1 MQWWQALVLGFVQG
15 LTEFL
20 PVSSSGHLTFLQR
33 VLNIDIGGA
42 ELFFNIVLHM
52 GTLVAV
58 CAIFWRDILNLFK
71 KPYKTLLYLVAAT
84 IPAAIVGLLLDDVIE
99 EHVMG
104 GAYSG
109 IFLAIF
115 FFITACVLFAT
126 EIYAKRRRAPSYNW
140 KTSEFGGDVYTD
152 KTPLPLCWRTTLPMG
167 VAQAIAVLPGISRSG
182 STIAAG
188 TFAGGSAEDISS
200 FSFLMSIPVIL
211 GSFCV
216 SLFKGITDKET
227 GLAYSFEVAG
237 SQFGWCIA
245 IGFIVSVVA
254 GLFAIKVMLA
264 AIKKA
269 NYKWFSAYLAAL
281 SITCVVLQCC
291 GLFN

>member
-1 MQWWQALVLGFVQG
+1 MVWWQALVLGFTQG

-33 VLNIDIGGA
+33 VLGIDIGGA
-42 ELFFNIVLHM
+42 ELFFNIILHV

-58 CAIFWRDILNLFK
+58 CAIFWRDILGLFK
-71 KPYKTLLYLVAAT
+71 KPFKTLLYLVVAT
-84 IPAAIVGLLLDDVIE
+84 IPAAVVGLLLDDIIE
-99 EHVMG
+99 EHIMG
-104 GAYSG
+104 GAYTG
-109 IFLAIF
+109 VFLAIF

-126 EIYAKRRRAPSYNW
+126 EIFAKRRQN
-140 KTSEFGGDVYTD
+140 T
-152 KTPLPLCWRTTLPMG
+152 LPLCWRNTLPMG
-167 VAQAIAVLPGISRSG
+167 VAQAVAVLPGISRSG

-188 TFAGGSAEDISS
+188 TFAGGRAEDVSK
-200 FSFLMSIPVIL
+200 FSFLLSIPVIL
-211 GSFCV
+211 GSFLV
-216 SLFKGITDKET
+216 SLVKGLIDKEE
-227 GLAYSFEVAG
+227 GLKYSFEVGG

-245 IGFIVSVVA
+245 IGFIVSVIA

-269 NYKWFSAYLAAL
+269 NYKWFSAYLVAL

-291 GLFN
+291 GIFS